1 MCHYRGLHVCN
12 LYLSNCQ
19 TRGAVELLLLCRAS
33 IMQAP
38 VIIHTGFIMIVFMPT
53 GMWFYLF
60 TQEGNQA
67 PLKLSIRTGTLIK
80 RQLYN
85 FALRDV

>member
-53 GMWFYLF
+53 GCDFIYSHKRGIRLH
-60 TQEGNQA
+60 
-67 PLKLSIRTGTLIK
+67 LK
-80 RQLYN
+80 LYN
-85 FALRDV
+85 FAFRDVE

>member
-1 MCHYRGLHVCN
+1 MCHYQGLHVCN

-53 GMWFYLF
+53 GM
-60 TQEGNQA
+60 
-67 PLKLSIRTGTLIK
+67 
-80 RQLYN
+80 
-85 FALRDV
+85 